1 MKYYLRIKQV
11 LEDEINMPE
20 SINLEVSDRDDALS
34 KKEVL
39 SSLISGDKKIEFIT
53 CRHEENLPCISET
66 L

>member
-1 MKYYLRIKQV
+1 MKYYLRITQV

>member
-1 MKYYLRIKQV
+1 MKYYLRITQV
-11 LEDEINMPE
+11 LDNELDMPE
-20 SINLEVSDRDDALS
+20 SINLEVSNREEALS
-34 KKEVL
+34 KLEDF